1 MEEKM
6 DLEKMTAVE
15 LRELALKEYPQ
26 ITGVHAMKKED
37 LVIAIHQARGESA
50 KETKKKKTLAK
61 VKVDKKE
68 LKKKIRE
75 LKETKNAAL
84 AEGDKKQLQRLRKRI
99 KRLKRM
105 TQRAA

>member
-1 MEEKM
+1 MEEKKE
-6 DLEKMTAVE
+6 LEKMTAVE
-15 LRELALKEYPQ
+15 LRELALKEYPN
-26 ITGVHAMKKED
+26 ITGVHAMKKEE
-37 LVIAIHQARGESA
+37 LIVAIHQARGEST
-50 KETKKKKTLAK
+50 KEIKKKKSPVK

-75 LKETKNAAL
+75 LQGTKNAAL
-84 AEGDKKQLQRLRKRI
+84 AEGDKKQLRRLRKKI